1 MAPSAKHGVQFVN
14 WYKGD
19 CSLSFSKNEPELDP
33 QKTVSVKRRMAS
45 WVEISA
51 DSDFSLRNLPYGVF
65 STASLSPR
73 IGTAVGLYMLDLKA
87 LAEDDVFSSIPFDA
101 SSLEKPTLNEYASL
115 GKDVHLA
122 VRQLLLELL
131 KKDNSLGSVLRDN
144 KERRQR
150 VLLPLS
156 DVKMHLPMQIG
167 DYTDFFVGVHH
178 ARNVSIP
185 KDMQDVLNCS

>member
-1 MAPSAKHGVQFVN
+1 
-14 WYKGD
+14 
-19 CSLSFSKNEPELDP
+19 
-33 QKTVSVKRRMAS
+33 MAS
-45 WVEISA
+45 WVEIPA

-65 STASLSPR
+65 STTSLSPR
-73 IGTAVGLYMLDLKA
+73 IGTAIGPYVLDLRA
-87 LAEDDVFSSIPFDA
+87 LAEDGVFTSVAFDA
-101 SSLEKPTLNEYASL
+101 SSLEKPTLNEYAGL
-115 GKDVHLA
+115 GKDIHLA
-122 VRQLLLELL
+122 VRQLLSELL
-131 KKDNSLGSVLRDN
+131 KKDTSLGSALRDN

-185 KDMQDVLNCS
+185 KGIRGVLNCS